1 MGCRLSYEVP
11 EAFLRLSFPP
21 LENISRSRACA
32 LVCMRA
38 IAWDAVVGIPYST
51 SQRSVSSTKASM
63 ILLRKTEEVGLGMPL
78 VGKSLL

>member
-21 LENISRSRACA
+21 LENISCSHACA

-38 IAWDAVVGIPYST
+38 IAWAAVVGIPYST
-51 SQRSVSSTKASM
+51 SQRSVSSTKAS
-63 ILLRKTEEVGLGMPL
+63 IIFLRKAAELGLRM
-78 VGKSLL
+78 SLE